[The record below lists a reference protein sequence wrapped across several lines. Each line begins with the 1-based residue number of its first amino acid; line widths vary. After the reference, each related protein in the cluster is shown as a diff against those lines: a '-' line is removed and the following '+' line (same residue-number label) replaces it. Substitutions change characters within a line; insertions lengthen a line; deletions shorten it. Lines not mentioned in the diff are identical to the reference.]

1 MNILDNSFKYTEA
14 GGTISVTAKA
24 ENGFVTITIADPGR
38 IPTADIPYVTEKFY
52 KANASV
58 RGSGIG
64 LAVVNE
70 IVKRHNGTALSNSI
84 EGKGTT
90 VTVVFPIQQT
100 QQ

>member
-1 MNILDNSFKYTEA
+1 MIIPLNTEA

-24 ENGFVTITIADPGR
+24 ENGFVTITIADTGCG

-70 IVKRHNGTALSNSI
+70 IVKRHNGTLSLNSI